1 MDILLIAGCYLVSL
15 LCIVSIILLYK
26 KWSTKSWVKTFVLF
40 LIGCMGT
47 VMLFLPLNILD
58 IKVGPQETAEQIDTV
73 EMINRIKERIGYEES
88 IQ

>member
-15 LCIVSIILLYK
+15 LCIVSIVLLYK

-40 LIGCMGT
+40 LIGCLGT

-58 IKVGPQETAEQIDTV
+58 IKVGPQETIEQIDTA
-73 EMINRIKERIGYEES
+73 EMINRIKERIGYE
-88 IQ
+88 